1 MSAIEA
7 FDYEEPDWAALEEM
21 YEDQLIA
28 ECTERANADPTF
40 IDRLERRLNGDR
52 NGAC

>member
-1 MSAIEA
+1 MRSVPKISGRITMSAIEA

-28 ECTERANADPTF
+28 ECTERA
-40 IDRLERRLNGDR
+40 ISS
-52 NGAC
+52 